1 MNSSSFFY
9 SKKLQVRFHERHS
22 VVFYG
27 PRDACI
33 NNIRRA
39 PSHTVQQ
46 SLPVTAGSN
55 PQSGVS
61 TQQSVVSRLR
71 LPMVRSQVRYQS
83 EILSS
88 TMRFCY
94 SGSSEKQSHGQ
105 TVTLHS
111 YAPSGGV
118 NLGWAKNR
126 AVITVLRVL
135 TKKFTT
141 SYVIKKISIHKS
153 RLTLFK

>member
-46 SLPVTAGSN
+46 SLPVTAGIN

-88 TMRFCY
+88 TMRCLKR
-94 SGSSEKQSHGQ
+94 SATQAAVKNSHTVRQSHY
-105 TVTLHS
+105 THT
-111 YAPSGGV
+111 
-118 NLGWAKNR
+118 
-126 AVITVLRVL
+126 LRVG
-135 TKKFTT
+135 
-141 SYVIKKISIHKS
+141 V
-153 RLTLFK
+153 